1 MEFAYSL
8 EMMRSKQ
15 KVMMEVLVQREFEV
29 EIREALGE
37 FVSFVCYFIHW
48 RQVRTRATTA
58 TGLFALA

>member
-1 MEFAYSL
+1 MEVAYSL

-15 KVMMEVLVQREFEV
+15 KVMMEVVVQRDFEV

-37 FVSFVCYFIHW
+37 FVSFVCYFIYW

>member
-15 KVMMEVLVQREFEV
+15 KVMMKVVVQREFEV

-37 FVSFVCYFIHW
+37 FVSFVCYFTYW

>member
-1 MEFAYSL
+1 MEVAYSL

-15 KVMMEVLVQREFEV
+15 KVMMEVVVQRDFEV
-29 EIREALGE
+29 EI
-37 FVSFVCYFIHW
+37 VSFVCYFIYW